1 VNRFPLNL
9 EMMAH
14 RRGLASPPQGIG
26 SFLTLRIL
34 LVDDFPAVRQ
44 GLKHLVEMNEAWEVV
59 AEAGDGQ
66 EGLQEAERLQPDVA
80 VVDIGMPR
88 MNGLEL
94 TRAIQKS
101 APKTKVL
108 ILTEQ
113 NSQHMMQEARNAGA
127 DGYVIKSHAGSELLP
142 ALEAFSEERPFFS
155 SKGIDE

>member
-1 VNRFPLNL
+1 
-9 EMMAH
+9 M
-14 RRGLASPPQGIG
+14 
-26 SFLTLRIL
+26 TLRIL
-34 LVDDFPAVRQ
+34 LVDDFPAVRK

-142 ALEAFSEERPFFS
+142 ALEALSEERPFFS